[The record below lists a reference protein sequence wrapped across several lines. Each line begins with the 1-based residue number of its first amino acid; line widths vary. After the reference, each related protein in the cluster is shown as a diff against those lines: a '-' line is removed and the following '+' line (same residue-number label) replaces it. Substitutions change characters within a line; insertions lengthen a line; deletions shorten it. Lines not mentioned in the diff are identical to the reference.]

1 MAGTSFPEGL
11 KPLHVYNFHRCV
23 GNNQEI
29 IQACGGVLVLVV
41 EVVSNGLGGCKD
53 ATINEGVGWSIK
65 EEKT

>member
-1 MAGTSFPEGL
+1 MFTISTDVLVTTKKLSRP
-11 KPLHVYNFHRCV
+11 V
-23 GNNQEI
+23 G
-29 IQACGGVLVLVV
+29 VFVVLVV